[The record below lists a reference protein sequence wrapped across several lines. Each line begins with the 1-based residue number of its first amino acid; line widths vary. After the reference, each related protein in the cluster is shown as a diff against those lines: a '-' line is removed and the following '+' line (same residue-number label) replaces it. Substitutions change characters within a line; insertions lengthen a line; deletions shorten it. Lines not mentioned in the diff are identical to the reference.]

1 MFKNLPGK
9 RLSRNSLIRKGK
21 VVPGKMYLAGSIDL
35 VCLAVLVKL
44 DKNFEKTIIAYKT
57 RQ

>member
-1 MFKNLPGK
+1 
-9 RLSRNSLIRKGK
+9 
-21 VVPGKMYLAGSIDL
+21 MYLAGSIDL